1 MYAKMFFPL
10 ITRPTRITSHTATL
24 LDNIFV
30 NCLDSYCDSG
40 LLFSD
45 ISDHLPVFSI
55 LSNNLDCSAK
65 NTWITYRVKSASKR
79 EAFRLVLQRRDW
91 DNVLNSND
99 PCYAYSSFLDSF
111 TSLYNKCFP
120 LKKIRAR
127 KCTVRKPWITKGLM
141 KSIKKKN
148 IMYKQF
154 LCSPTSL
161 QECLFKNFRNK
172 LNRSLIKNSQTRVL

>member
-1 MYAKMFFPL
+1 M
-10 ITRPTRITSHTATL
+10 
-24 LDNIFV
+24 
-30 NCLDSYCDSG
+30 
-40 LLFSD
+40 FSD

-65 NTWITYRVKSASKR
+65 NTWIIYRVKSNM
-79 EAFRLVLQRRDW
+79 EAFRLELQRRDC

-99 PCYAYSSFLDSF
+99 PCYAYSTFLDSF

-154 LCSPTSL
+154 LCSPTSSR
-161 QECLFKNFRNK
+161 ECLLKNFRNK